1 MTTSDAIVGRHLE
14 ALRAAVTGGV
24 FVPGQDGY
32 DRARQAWNLAVDE
45 RPAVVVVAES
55 AADVAQAV
63 QFARSREMRIAPQGT
78 GHGSAPLEPLGGAIL
93 LRTVRMRDV
102 RIDPVTRTARAEA
115 GSLWQDVTVPAA
127 GHGLA
132 ALAGTSANVGVTGY
146 TLGGG
151 LGWLARRYGLAAN
164 SVTAAELVTPYGDL
178 VRADTGHESELF
190 WAIRGGGGGVGVVT
204 ALQMRLYPVRNLY
217 AGALFFPLQRSAE
230 VLHTW
235 RVWTGTVPDDVTS
248 VGRILRFPPLP
259 EVPERVRGR
268 AFALVEAAYLGD
280 EGTGAELTGP
290 LR

>member
-1 MTTSDAIVGRHLE
+1 MNNRGSSFALTKRDRERLERHDYF
-14 ALRAAVTGGV
+14 RRYRRPS
-24 FVPGQDGY
+24 PG
-32 DRARQAWNLAVDE
+32 
-45 RPAVVVVAES
+45 S
-55 AADVAQAV
+55 AAGRGHRRRFRAGPGRLRPCAAGVEPGCGRATRSCRSGRVGCRCSPGGPIRPLTGDADRPTGH
-63 QFARSREMRIAPQGT
+63 RSRLRTAR
-78 GHGSAPLEPLGGAIL
+78 AVGGAIL

-164 SVTAAELVTPYGDL
+164 SVTAAELVTPDGDL

-204 ALQMRLYPVRNLY
+204 ALEMRLYPVRELY
-217 AGALFFPLQRSAE
+217 AGVLFFPLQRSAE

-248 VGRILRFPPLP
+248 
-259 EVPERVRGR
+259 
-268 AFALVEAAYLGD
+268 
-280 EGTGAELTGP
+280 
-290 LR
+290 